1 MMIRG
6 TSDLVDYLAE
16 ARLFSGWSH
25 DDLNRI
31 APSFVAHP
39 LDPGETLFPEGAPG
53 DAMFVILEG
62 RLAAFRGDQEVGD
75 LLEGDHLGEG
85 ALVDGGPRR
94 AGVRGADPATIA
106 VLSREAFDRLGE
118 EAPHLHARLLAAILR
133 ELKFKMSEAEG
144 FLDTR

>member
-1 MMIRG
+1 MIRG

-16 ARLFSGWSH
+16 ARLFSGWSR
-25 DDLNRI
+25 DDLDRI
-31 APSFVAHP
+31 APSFVARP
-39 LDPGETLFPEGAPG
+39 LDPGETLFAEGASG

-62 RLAAFRGDQEVGD
+62 RLAAFRGDNEVGD

-94 AGVRGADPATIA
+94 AGVRGADPATVA
-106 VLSREAFDRLGE
+106 VLSREAFDRLRE
-118 EAPHLHARLLAAILR
+118 EAPPLHALLMAAILR
-133 ELKFKMSEAEG
+133 EIKFKMSEAEG